1 MMSRCPEPKPVTTFA
16 MMNYSMGTGKFVPN
30 LFVILIL
37 LGTLSGC
44 ATQRLYHRAEKA
56 MKLQRYDEA
65 VEYYRKALERDPD
78 NVKYRTM
85 LERARIAA
93 ADYHF
98 RRAEAILERNPDS
111 IQALETAI
119 LEYQVA
125 INYDP
130 THQYAAAKLRNAL
143 RKLQR
148 LRARKEMEPSELER
162 MKQKI
167 ERAQLL
173 RKALNPRSNELIDI
187 HWTDTSLKQ
196 ILDAMGKMA
205 GINII
210 YDRDFH
216 DDTFSITL
224 HGVTFREA
232 LEQILA
238 ANGLFFKIIN
248 ENTIMIIPDTPNKRR
263 QYEELV
269 VKTFYLSNA
278 ELQDVIN
285 LIRNVAQIQRV
296 VPNTQLN
303 AVTVKDTPE
312 KVALAEKIIKMNDKA
327 RAEVLLDIEILE
339 VNRQT
344 LSRYGIDITPGLEI
358 SQSLDVGEGPGVI
371 FGNQLGAIDA
381 AAWSF
386 QLPSLVYRA
395 IRQAANTRVLA
406 KPQVRASDGQQ
417 VTIRLGNRVP
427 IPIQTF
433 QSVIGGQQGGLVTP
447 ITQFQLTDVGI
458 NIDITPRVHHNR
470 EVTLQLRFELSSIA
484 AQGATPNEPPT
495 LGNRTINTTIRLKD
509 GETNLLAGLIRQDER
524 RSMRGIPGID
534 KIPIL
539 RDLFSANE
547 RQIEQTDVIF
557 TITPHIIRMPNITE
571 EDLKPIWIGT
581 EDQPQLKT
589 PPVITPFEDTTGK
602 LEKEKAKE
610 TEAMQPRS
618 LENELDFVA
627 SIPEKPAQE
636 TEPEPVPLVPPSGKP
651 KFNLSPFTLEN
662 GGETAALLGFGL
674 KPGDLLEIDL
684 IWEPGGPLPDRVSPG
699 AQIDPAEWQI
709 STLPNGFHVRLKV
722 RETAMGG
729 QAVLLGLY
737 WSQLPSTGPGTL
749 SLHGVWIRDSRSQPF
764 DQTLKPFIPSPSKDN
779 VRR

>member
-1 MMSRCPEPKPVTTFA
+1 MSIHQHRSITLRK
-16 MMNYSMGTGKFVPN
+16 SGT
-30 LFVILIL
+30 LLIMLLIL
-37 LGTLSGC
+37 GSGC
-44 ATQRLYHRAEKA
+44 ATHRLYKHAEKS
-56 MKLQRYDEA
+56 MKLGRYDEA
-65 VEYYRKALERDPD
+65 VEYFRKALARDPD
-78 NVKYRTM
+78 NIKYRAM

-98 RRAEAILERNPDS
+98 RRAETLLERQPDS

-119 LEYQVA
+119 LEYQMA

-130 THQYAAAKLRNAL
+130 THQYAASKLKNAL
-143 RKLQR
+143 KKLQQ
-148 LRARKEMEPSELER
+148 LRAKQEMRPSELER
-162 MKQKI
+162 LKQKV

-173 RKALNPRSNELIDI
+173 KKALNPRSNELIDI
-187 HWTDTSLKQ
+187 SWTNTSLKQ

-210 YDRDFH
+210 YDRDFR

-224 HGVTFREA
+224 NGVTFREA

-238 ANGLFFKIIN
+238 ANGLFYKIIN

-278 ELQDVIN
+278 ELQDVIG

-303 AVTVKDTPE
+303 AVTVKDTPD
-312 KVALAEKIIKMNDKA
+312 KVALAERIIKMNDKA

-344 LSRYGIDITPGLEI
+344 LTRYGIDITPGLEI
-358 SQSLDVGEGPGVI
+358 SQALDVGEGPGII

-395 IRQAANTRVLA
+395 IRQSAHTRVLA

-427 IPIQTF
+427 IPVQTF

-458 NIDITPRVHHNR
+458 NVDITPRVHHNR

-484 AQGATPNEPPT
+484 SPGSSPNEPPT

-524 RSMRGIPGID
+524 RSMRGIPGVD

-539 RDLFSANE
+539 RDLFSAND

-571 EDLKPIWIGT
+571 EDLKPVWIGT
-581 EDQPQLKT
+581 EDQPQLKS
-589 PPVITPFEDTTGK
+589 PPVITPFEDTTGQ
-602 LEKEKAKE
+602 LEQ
-610 TEAMQPRS
+610 EATPSPALIEPRS
-618 LENELDFVA
+618 LEQELDFVE
-627 SIPEKPAQE
+627 SIPEEKPE
-636 TEPEPVPLVPPSGKP
+636 VKPS
-651 KFNLSPFTLEN
+651 E
-662 GGETAALLGFGL
+662 ETAPVVPATRPIDFRLGPPTPEGEGESVILYGFGL
-674 KPGDLLEIDL
+674 NPGDILEIDIL
-684 IWEPGGPLPDRVSPG
+684 WEPSDSAPSRVTPG
-699 AQIDPAEWQI
+699 IQTKPEEWQI
-709 STLPNGFHVRLKV
+709 SLLNQGFHARVAV
-722 RETAMGG
+722 SEATVGG
-729 QAVLLGLY
+729 QVNLMTFYWPGNSSPRPNRLVIRGVL
-737 WSQLPSTGPGTL
+737 
-749 SLHGVWIRDSRSQPF
+749 IRNQQSKALDRILELQWQPE
-764 DQTLKPFIPSPSKDN
+764 PSPPSENREDDHAS
-779 VRR
+779 